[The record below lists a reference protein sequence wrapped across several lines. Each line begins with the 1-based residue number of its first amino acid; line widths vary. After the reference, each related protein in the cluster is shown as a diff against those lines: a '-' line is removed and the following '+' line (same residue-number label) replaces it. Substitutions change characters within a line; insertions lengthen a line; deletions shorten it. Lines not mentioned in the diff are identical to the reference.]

1 MRSAEGNPT
10 FKKPMMIQQT
20 NYRSLGH
27 RKILVV
33 DDIEMNQQLA
43 RHIMQSWGFTVDVA
57 ANGREAVEKV
67 ERNSYDLVLMDIQM
81 PEMDGMQATESI
93 RKLKDVT
100 KAATP
105 IVALTANLLN
115 GDGDR
120 YLQKG
125 MNDYLPKPVDEQRL
139 FQLISKNL
147 PDVQQAVSIIE
158 PLKSESPEAL
168 PTEKLYDLT
177 MIHGLSG
184 GDEAFIRQMVELF
197 VETMPASTEEL
208 QANLDAQ
215 QWDAMGKLAHKLKST
230 TGSMGM
236 ESIKDEVKAVEQNC
250 KKNENLDQT
259 PALVNKVITVINQTV
274 AQLKADFAIAN

>member
-1 MRSAEGNPT
+1 MVHQ
-10 FKKPMMIQQT
+10 F
-20 NYRSLGH
+20 NYKSLGH
-27 RKILVV
+27 RKVLVV

-43 RHIMQSWGFTVDVA
+43 KHIMQSWGFTVDVA
-57 ANGREAVEKV
+57 ANGKEAVEKV
-67 ERNSYDLVLMDIQM
+67 EENSYDLILMDIQM
-81 PEMDGMQATESI
+81 PEMDGMQATENI
-93 RKLKDVT
+93 RRLKDAT

-125 MNDYLPKPVDEQRL
+125 MNDYLPKPLDEQRL

-147 PDVQQAVSIIE
+147 LDGPEPVSIIE
-158 PLKSESPEAL
+158 PLKNEPTETI

-184 GDEAFIRQMVELF
+184 GDEAFIKQMVELF
-197 VETMPASTEEL
+197 VDTMPASMVEFKATLEH
-208 QANLDAQ
+208 NDY
-215 QWDAMGKLAHKLKST
+215 DAMGKLAHKLKST

-236 ESIKDEVKAVEQNC
+236 DSIKDEIRMVEMNC
-250 KKNENLDQT
+250 KKNENLEGT
-259 PALVNKVITVINQTV
+259 PALVLRCIEVINQTV
-274 AQLKADFAIAN
+274 AQLKSDFSLAS

>member
-1 MRSAEGNPT
+1 MV
-10 FKKPMMIQQT
+10 QQI
-20 NYRSLGH
+20 NYKSLGN
-27 RKILVV
+27 RKVLVV

-43 RHIMQSWGFTVDVA
+43 KHIMQSWGFTVDVA
-57 ANGREAVEKV
+57 ANGKEAVEKV
-67 ERNSYDLVLMDIQM
+67 EQNCYDLVLMDIQM
-81 PEMDGMQATESI
+81 PEMDGMEATESI
-93 RKLKDVT
+93 RRLKDAV

-105 IVALTANLLN
+105 IVALTANLLQ

-125 MNDYLPKPVDEQRL
+125 MNDYLPKPLDEQRL

-147 PDVQQAVSIIE
+147 LNNMDPVSIID
-158 PLKSESPEAL
+158 PLQHQKPESV

-197 VETMPASTEEL
+197 VDTMPASMEEF
-208 QANLDAQ
+208 QATVNEQ

-230 TGSMGM
+230 AGSMGID
-236 ESIKDEVKAVEQNC
+236 SIKDEIRAVEANC
-250 KKNENLDQT
+250 KKNENLEEN
-259 PALVNKVITVINQTV
+259 PSLVSTVILVINQTV
-274 AQLKADFAIAN
+274 AQLKQDYSLAS

>member
-1 MRSAEGNPT
+1 MA
-10 FKKPMMIQQT
+10 QQI
-20 NYRSLGH
+20 NYKSLGN
-27 RKILVV
+27 RKVLVV

-43 RHIMQSWGFTVDVA
+43 KHIMQSWGFTVDVA
-57 ANGREAVEKV
+57 ANGKEAVAKV
-67 ERNSYDLVLMDIQM
+67 EKNFYDLVLMDIQM
-81 PEMDGMQATESI
+81 PEMDGMEATESI
-93 RKLKDVT
+93 RRLKDAT

-125 MNDYLPKPVDEQRL
+125 MNDYLPKPLDEQRL

-147 PDVQQAVSIIE
+147 LNGPEPISIIE
-158 PLKSESPEAL
+158 PLKNETAETIPN
-168 PTEKLYDLT
+168 EKLYDLT

-197 VETMPASTEEL
+197 VDTMPASMIEFQATL
-208 QANLDAQ
+208 QDRE
-215 QWDAMGKLAHKLKST
+215 WEAMGKLAHKLKST

-236 ESIKDEVKAVEQNC
+236 DTIKEEMRMVELNC
-250 KKNENLDQT
+250 KKKENLEET
-259 PALVNKVITVINQTV
+259 PALVQKCILVINQTV
-274 AQLKADFAIAN
+274 AQLKADFALAN

>member
-1 MRSAEGNPT
+1 MLQ
-10 FKKPMMIQQT
+10 KVDYK
-20 NYRSLGH
+20 SLGH
-27 RKILVV
+27 RKVLVV

-43 RHIMQSWGFTVDVA
+43 KHIMQSWGFTVDVA
-57 ANGREAVEKV
+57 ANGKEAVDKV
-67 ERNSYDLVLMDIQM
+67 EKNTYDLVLMDIQM
-81 PEMDGMQATESI
+81 PEMDGMQATENI
-93 RKLKDVT
+93 RQLKDVV
-100 KAATP
+100 KASTP

-125 MNDYLPKPVDEQRL
+125 MNDYLPKPLDEQRL

-147 PDVQQAVSIIE
+147 LDGPDSISIID
-158 PLKSESPEAL
+158 PLQNEAVESI

-197 VETMPASTEEL
+197 IDTMPASTEEL
-208 QANLDAQ
+208 QATLDKQ
-215 QWDAMGKLAHKLKST
+215 QWEAMGKLAHKLKST

-236 ESIKDEVKAVEQNC
+236 DSIKEEVKAVEQNC
-250 KKNENLDQT
+250 KKNENLEQT
-259 PALVNKVITVINQTV
+259 PALVKKVILVINQTV
-274 AQLKADFAIAN
+274 LQLREDFGIGN

>member
-1 MRSAEGNPT
+1 MVH
-10 FKKPMMIQQT
+10 QT
-20 NYRSLGH
+20 NYKSLGH
-27 RKILVV
+27 RKVLVV

-43 RHIMQSWGFTVDVA
+43 KHIMQSWGFTVDVA

-67 ERNSYDLVLMDIQM
+67 EKNTYDLVLMDIQM

-93 RKLKDVT
+93 RRLKDAA

-115 GDGDR
+115 GEGDR

-125 MNDYLPKPVDEQRL
+125 MNDYLPKPLDEQRL
-139 FQLISKNL
+139 FQLVSKNL
-147 PDVQQAVSIIE
+147 VDCPDSIFILE
-158 PLKSESPEAL
+158 PLQNETAESI

-184 GDEAFIRQMVELF
+184 GDESFIRQMVELF
-197 VETMPASTEEL
+197 VDTMPGSVEEMQTTL
-208 QANLDAQ
+208 EQK
-215 QWDAMGKLAHKLKST
+215 QWDALGKLAHKLKST

-236 ESIKDEVKAVEQNC
+236 DSIKDEIRAVEQNC
-250 KKNENLDQT
+250 KKNENLEAT
-259 PALVNKVITVINQTV
+259 PALAKKVILVINQTV
-274 AQLKADFAIAN
+274 AQLKIDFSLAN

>member
-1 MRSAEGNPT
+1 M
-10 FKKPMMIQQT
+10 
-20 NYRSLGH
+20 
-27 RKILVV
+27 LVV

-43 RHIMQSWGFTVDVA
+43 KHIMQSWGFTVDVA

-67 ERNSYDLVLMDIQM
+67 EKNNYDLVLMDIQM
-81 PEMDGMQATESI
+81 PEMDGMQATENI
-93 RKLKDVT
+93 RQLKDVT
-100 KAATP
+100 KASTP

-125 MNDYLPKPVDEQRL
+125 MNDYLPKPLDEQKL

-147 PDVQQAVSIIE
+147 LDGPGPVSITE
-158 PLKSESPEAL
+158 PLREESPESL
-168 PTEKLYDLT
+168 SNGKLYDLT

-197 VETMPASTEEL
+197 VDTMPASIEEL
-208 QANLDAQ
+208 KTTLEQK

-236 ESIKDEVKAVEQNC
+236 DSIKEEVKAIEQNC
-250 KKNENLDQT
+250 KKSENLEET
-259 PALVNKVITVINQTV
+259 PALVYKLIQVIDQTV
-274 AQLKADFAIAN
+274 VQLKQDFLLAS